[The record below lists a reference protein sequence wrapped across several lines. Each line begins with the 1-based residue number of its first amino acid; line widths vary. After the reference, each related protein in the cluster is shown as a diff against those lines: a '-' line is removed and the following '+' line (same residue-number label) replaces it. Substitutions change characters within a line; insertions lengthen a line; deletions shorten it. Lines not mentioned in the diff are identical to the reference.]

1 MIKVNMQDVLVDGD
15 IVQIFA
21 ELSAAC
27 RSIATELC
35 ETYGRE
41 VVSGLFMRVIANGL
55 ICKGTI
61 SGAATDQEVFDMIQ
75 AWVAKEPQPTGIAIN

>member
-1 MIKVNMQDVLVDGD
+1 MIKVNMRDVIVDGGV
-15 IVQIFA
+15 VQISA

-35 ETYGRE
+35 KSVDRK

-55 ICKGTI
+55 IGKSII

-75 AWVAKEPQPTGIAIN
+75 TWVAEGPQPTGTAIN